1 MPPKLKILHLED
13 IATDAE
19 LVYREL
25 KRSNIVFDTR
35 LVDNRHDYTLALKDY
50 APDIILSDHSLP
62 SFNSIEALSILKQS
76 NLNIPFILITAT
88 VSEDFAVDVMKAGAT
103 DYILK
108 DRLQRL
114 PNAVKNAIEKF
125 RSEEESRRANQEL
138 NMLFNTID
146 EMYFSQ
152 DIVTARIVQIS
163 PACKKIFGYTATE
176 FLTNEDL
183 KLNVVYPEDMPIIKA
198 NYHDYHLGKTV
209 TCQYRIIHKTNGIRW
224 VESKII
230 PQLNTGGE
238 LIKLYGVTRDIT
250 ERKKNEER
258 IFEAAQTQAA
268 ILNALPP
275 NIALLDEQG
284 KIIAVNESW
293 KKFALQNNLGMPNYG
308 IGYSY
313 IAISEKATGVDK
325 IDGDIIAQGISD
337 VISGQRHGFTM
348 EYSCHS
354 PTEKRWFQVVIAPLA
369 EKKDKGAVV
378 LHINITDRKLAEE
391 SLLQSEANLRSV
403 FENTDLSIVLFD
415 TELKIVSFN
424 NNAKV
429 LSIRNFTKKLKPGSS
444 AFNYF
449 PKERRHAIKQAV
461 KRVTESHEMVEY
473 EVSYDMQDGS
483 TEWYEVKWVSVI
495 NNKMENIGIIL
506 TLKDITHRKRKQAER
521 RKITA
526 DLLKRNNDLE
536 QFAYIVSHNLRA
548 PVANI
553 QGLSNLLNSFT
564 PPNGDCV
571 EALQAL
577 SSSINNL
584 DTVII
589 DINNIL
595 QVNREINER
604 LEMVSLSSIVAE
616 ISESLSLL
624 IDKNSVTITGGFKE
638 IEELLTLRSYIYS
651 IFQNLITNSIKYRQA
666 NVNPVIT
673 ITSKKSWNMI
683 TIIFKDNGRGIDMA
697 KNGPHLF
704 GLYKRFDTSVEG
716 KGMGLFMVKI
726 EVESLGGTISVESEL
741 NAGTLFTI
749 NLPIKSL
756 V

>member
-13 IATDAE
+13 MVTDAE

-25 KRSNIVFDTR
+25 KRSNIEFDTK
-35 LVDNRHDYTLALKDY
+35 LVDNKHDYTLALKHY

-62 SFNSIEALSILKQS
+62 SFNSIEALAILKQS
-76 NLNIPFILITAT
+76 HLNVPFILITAT

-114 PNAVKNAIEKF
+114 PNAVTNAIEKF
-125 RSEEESRRANQEL
+125 KSEAESQRANQEL
-138 NMLFNTID
+138 ALLFNTID
-146 EMYFSQ
+146 EVFFSR
-152 DIVTARIVQIS
+152 DLVKSNLVQIS
-163 PACKKIFGYTATE
+163 PACEKVYGYTGQE
-176 FLTNEDL
+176 FLTNPEL
-183 KLNVVYPEDMPIIKA
+183 WGQIIHPEDRGIRNNNDAKLA
-198 NYHDYHLGKTV
+198 CGETV
-209 TCQYRIIHKTNGIRW
+209 IAQYRIIHKNGGIKW
-224 VESKII
+224 LESKII
-230 PQLNTGGE
+230 PKLNEAGVPV
-238 LIKLYGVTRDIT
+238 KLYGVTRDIT
-250 ERKKNEER
+250 QRKNNEKK

-275 NIALLDEQG
+275 NIALLDEHG

-313 IAISEKATGVDK
+313 VAISEKATGVDK
-325 IDGDIIAQGISD
+325 NDGELIARGISD
-337 VISGQRHGFTM
+337 VISGDKHGFTM

-369 EKKDKGAVV
+369 EKHDKGAVV

-415 TELKIVSFN
+415 TDLKIVSFN

-429 LSIRNFTKKLKPGSS
+429 LSIKNFTKKLKSGSS

-461 KRVTESHEMVEY
+461 RRVIENHEMVEY
-473 EVSYDMQDGS
+473 EVSYDMKDGS
-483 TEWYEVKWVSVI
+483 TEWFEVKWVGVTD
-495 NNKMENIGIIL
+495 KKGKNIGLIL

-521 RKITA
+521 KKITT
-526 DLLKRNNDLE
+526 DLIKRNNDLE

-553 QGLSNLLNSFT
+553 KGLSDLLNSGT
-564 PPNGDCV
+564 SPGD
-571 EALQAL
+571 ERFDEFKAL

-584 DTVII
+584 DTVIT
-589 DINNIL
+589 DLNNIL
-595 QVNREINER
+595 QVNGEVNDK
-604 LEMVSLSSIVAE
+604 LEMVPLNELLDEV
-616 ISESLSLL
+616 SESLNLL
-624 IDKNSVTITGGFKE
+624 IDKNNVTITGDFKE
-638 IEELLTLRSYIYS
+638 VGELLTLKSYIYS
-651 IFQNLITNSIKYRQA
+651 IFQNLITNSIKYKRA
-666 NVNPVIT
+666 NIDPAIS

-683 TIIFKDNGRGIDMA
+683 TIVFHDNGRGIDMA
-697 KNGPHLF
+697 KNGPHIF

-726 EVESLGGTISVESEL
+726 EVESLGGTISVESEP
-741 NAGTLFTI
+741 NAGTSFTI